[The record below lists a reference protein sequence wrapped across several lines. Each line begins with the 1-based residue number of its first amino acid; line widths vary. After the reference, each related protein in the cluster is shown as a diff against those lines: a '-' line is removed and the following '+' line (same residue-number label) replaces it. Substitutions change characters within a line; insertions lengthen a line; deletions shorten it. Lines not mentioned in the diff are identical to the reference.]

1 MSTAAGQPDLPISF
15 SLPQTLGPY
24 RAADYLKLPEGEP
37 VELIRGEYVVSP
49 APNSLHQA
57 ISAILL
63 NRLLTASFQSGAF
76 VVASPID
83 VEFSEETVVQPDLIY
98 VAKSRRSIVGSRV
111 RGAPDLVVEI
121 ASPSNAARDRVHKLA
136 LYAEHGVP
144 EYWIVDPAERV
155 IEFLLLDGDRYK
167 VEPLT
172 SDAYQSPRL
181 AEVAIDLPSFWA
193 DVAKL
198 VNG

>member
-1 MSTAAGQPDLPISF
+1 MSTAAGQPDLPLSF

-37 VELIRGEYVVSP
+37 VELIRGEYIVSP
-49 APNSLHQA
+49 APNYTHQA
-57 ISAILL
+57 ISLCMSALL
-63 NRLLTASFQSGAF
+63 LEWTKQGGGRGAAAPF
-76 VVASPID
+76 D
-83 VEFSEETVVQPDLIY
+83 VKLSDSTIVQPDLAY
-98 VAKSRRSIVGSRV
+98 VSLARKDVIKERAE
-111 RGAPDLVVEI
+111 GAPDLVVEI
-121 ASPSNAARDRVHKLA
+121 VSPSNAARDRVHKLA

-172 SDAYQSPRL
+172 SDSYQSPRL
-181 AEVAIDLPSFWA
+181 AEVSIDLREFWA

-198 VNG
+198 IGG